1 MRKTKTRKNL
11 LNFLENAERAFTA
24 KEIYEQI
31 KDIDLATVYRNL
43 NLFVEEG
50 LVRELR
56 INKGESLYEIN
67 KDGHEH
73 AICSKCGKV
82 RHVSIDKSKL
92 KETLQ
97 LSDFEIKDIEI
108 NLIGHCK

>member
-1 MRKTKTRKNL
+1 MRRTKTREKL
-11 LNFLENAERAFTA
+11 LKFLENTDKAFTA
-24 KEIYEQI
+24 KEIHEQLEG
-31 KDIDLATVYRNL
+31 IDLATVYRNL
-43 NLFVEEG
+43 NLFAEEG
-50 LVRELR
+50 IIRELR

-73 AICSKCGKV
+73 AICSKCGKI

-92 KETLQ
+92 KEVLK
-97 LSDFEIKDIEI
+97 LSNFEIKDIEI

>member
-1 MRKTKTRKNL
+1 MRRTKTREKL
-11 LNFLENAERAFTA
+11 LKFLENADKAFTA
-24 KEIYEQI
+24 QEIYEQI
-31 KDIDLATVYRNL
+31 EGIDLATVYRNL
-43 NLFVEEG
+43 NLFAEEG
-50 LVRELR
+50 IVRELR

-92 KETLQ
+92 KETLK